1 MQLMTTTLLFYKL
14 SERFNDDER
23 LIAYFID
30 EENAQK
36 IYKHLLKG
44 HFDRYAIMLQDKL
57 NNFDG
62 NLEEWKADCKVKL
75 DFSRNELFVHT
86 DMQNIEGQ

>member
-1 MQLMTTTLLFYKL
+1 MTLTLLFYML
-14 SERFNDDER
+14 SERFDDDER

-30 EENAQK
+30 EDNAQK

-44 HFDRYAIMLQDKL
+44 HFDRYAIMLEDKL

-62 NLEEWKADCKVKL
+62 DLAEWIADCKVRL

-86 DMQNIEGQ
+86 DMQNIEG